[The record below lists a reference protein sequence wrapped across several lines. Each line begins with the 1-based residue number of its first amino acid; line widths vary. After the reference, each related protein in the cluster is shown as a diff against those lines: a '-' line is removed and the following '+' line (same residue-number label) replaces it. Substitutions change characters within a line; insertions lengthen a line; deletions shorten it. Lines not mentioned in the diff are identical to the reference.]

1 MIMAILEVK
10 DLVSGYSEVMILN
23 GVSIHCADN
32 EIVSI
37 IGPNGAGKSTL
48 MKSIFGLIA
57 VKQGSVS
64 FGGRSIAGMR
74 PNQLVKLGMSY
85 VPQEKNVFPSLTVEE
100 NLQMGAFIRNDDI
113 TSAIDRVFELFPF
126 IADKRKNVSG
136 TLSGGGRQM
145 LALGRALMLD
155 PRLLLLDE
163 PSAGLAPLVRDEIFD
178 KVMEIRQS
186 GVAILMVE
194 QNAKK
199 ALEMSDRGYVLVMG
213 KNRYE
218 DTGEALLVNPEVGRL
233 YLGGA

>member
-1 MIMAILEVK
+1 LIMAILEVK

-48 MKSIFGLIA
+48 MKSIFGLIPA
-57 VKQGSVS
+57 KQGSVA
-64 FGGRSIAGMR
+64 FDGRSITGMR

-85 VPQEKNVFPSLTVEE
+85 VPQEQNVFPSLTVEE
-100 NLQMGAFIRNDDI
+100 NLQMGAFIRNDDL
-113 TSAIDRVFELFPF
+113 TGSMDRVFELFPF
-126 IADKRKNVSG
+126 IADKRKSVSG

-145 LALGRALMLD
+145 LALGRALMLE

-163 PSAGLAPLVRDEIFD
+163 PSAGLAPLVRDEIFE

-199 ALEMSDRGYVLVMG
+199 ALGMSDRGYVLVMG

-218 DTGEALLVNPEVGRL
+218 DTGEALLANPDVGRL
-233 YLGGA
+233 YLGGT

>member
-1 MIMAILEVK
+1 MAILEVK

-48 MKSIFGLIA
+48 MKSIFGLIP
-57 VKQGSVS
+57 VKQGSVA
-64 FGGRSIAGMR
+64 FDGRSITGMR

-100 NLQMGAFIRNDDI
+100 NLQMGAFIRNDDL
-113 TSAIDRVFELFPF
+113 TGSIDRVFELFPF
-126 IADKRKNVSG
+126 IADKRKSVSG

-145 LALGRALMLD
+145 LALGRALMLE

-163 PSAGLAPLVRDEIFD
+163 PSAGLAPLVRDEIFE

-199 ALEMSDRGYVLVMG
+199 ALGMSDRGYVLVMG

-218 DTGEALLVNPEVGRL
+218 DTGEALLANPEVGRL

>member
-1 MIMAILEVK
+1 MAILEVK

-23 GVSIHCADN
+23 GVSIHCAGN

-48 MKSIFGLIA
+48 MKSIFGLIP
-57 VKQGSVS
+57 VKQGSVA
-64 FGGRSIAGMR
+64 FDGRSITGMR

-100 NLQMGAFIRNDDI
+100 NLQMGAFIRNDDL
-113 TSAIDRVFELFPF
+113 TGSIDRVFELFPF
-126 IADKRKNVSG
+126 IADKRKSVSG

-145 LALGRALMLD
+145 LALGRALMLE

-163 PSAGLAPLVRDEIFD
+163 PSAGLAPLVRDEIFE

-199 ALEMSDRGYVLVMG
+199 ALGMSDRGYVLVMG

-218 DTGEALLVNPEVGRL
+218 DTGEALLANPEVGRL

>member
-1 MIMAILEVK
+1 MMAILEVK
-10 DLVSGYSEVMILN
+10 DVVSGYSEVMILN
-23 GVSIHCADN
+23 GVSIRCSDN

-57 VKQGSVS
+57 VKQGSVT
-64 FGGRSIAGMR
+64 FGGQPITGMR
-74 PNQLVKLGMSY
+74 PNHLVKLGMSY

-113 TSAIDRVFELFPF
+113 TQSMERVFELFPF
-126 IADKRKNVSG
+126 IADKRKSVSG

-145 LALGRALMLD
+145 LALGRALMLE

-163 PSAGLAPLVRDEIFD
+163 PSAGLAPLVRDEIFE

-199 ALEMSDRGYVLVMG
+199 ALGMSDRGYVLVMG

-218 DTGEALLVNPEVGRL
+218 DTGEALLANPEVGRL
-233 YLGGA
+233 YLGSA

>member
-10 DLVSGYSEVMILN
+10 DVVSGYSEVMILK
-23 GVSIHCADN
+23 GVSIHCSDN

-57 VKQGSVS
+57 VKQGAVS
-64 FGGRSIAGMR
+64 FNGRSITGMR

-113 TSAIDRVFELFPF
+113 TQSMERVFELFPF

-145 LALGRALMLD
+145 LALGRALMLE
-155 PRLLLLDE
+155 PKLLLLDE
-163 PSAGLAPLVRDEIFD
+163 PSAGLAPLVRDEIFS

>member
-10 DLVSGYSEVMILN
+10 DLVGGYKEVMILN
-23 GVSIHCADN
+23 GVSIHCSEN

-48 MKSIFGLIA
+48 MKSVFGL
-57 VKQGSVS
+57 VNLKQGSVVYN
-64 FGGRSIAGMR
+64 GQAITGTR
-74 PNQLVKLGMSY
+74 PNKLVKLGMSY
-85 VPQEKNVFPSLTVEE
+85 VPQEKNIFPSLTVEE

-113 TSAIDRVFELFPF
+113 TLPMEKVYEMFPF
-126 IADKRKNVSG
+126 IADRRKLISG

-155 PRLLLLDE
+155 PKLLLLDE
-163 PSAGLAPLVRDEIFD
+163 PSAGLAPLVRDEIFS
-178 KVMEIRQS
+178 KVLEIRQS

-213 KNRYE
+213 KNKFE
-218 DTGEALLVNPEVGRL
+218 DTGKALLTNPEVGQL
-233 YLGGA
+233 FLGGA

>member
-1 MIMAILEVK
+1 LIMAILEVK

-23 GVSIHCADN
+23 GVSITCADN

-48 MKSIFGLIA
+48 MKSIFGLIP
-57 VKQGSVS
+57 VKQGSVA
-64 FGGRSIAGMR
+64 FDGRSITGMR

-100 NLQMGAFIRNDDI
+100 NLQMGAFIRNDDL
-113 TSAIDRVFELFPF
+113 TGSIDRVFELFPF
-126 IADKRKNVSG
+126 IADKRKSVSG

-145 LALGRALMLD
+145 LALGRALMLE

-163 PSAGLAPLVRDEIFD
+163 PSAGLAPLVRDEIFE

-199 ALEMSDRGYVLVMG
+199 ALGMSDRGYVLVMG

-218 DTGEALLVNPEVGRL
+218 DTGEALLANPEVGRL